1 MNEADVLDDAPTKL
15 WARPTSP
22 RRLPPPPPRRRAK
35 STIADTNEGDVLTA
49 DEVAGILRV
58 DRKTVYDA
66 AGRGEMPHRR
76 LGKRMV
82 FSRAALLDWLACKG
96 PSER

>member
-1 MNEADVLDDAPTKL
+1 MSDSDVLDDAPTDL
-15 WARPTSP
+15 WVRRTSP
-22 RRLPPPPPRRRAK
+22 PR
-35 STIADTNEGDVLTA
+35 SDVLTA
-49 DEVAGILRV
+49 DEVASILRV

-66 AGRGEMPHRR
+66 AARGEIPHRR
-76 LGKRMV
+76 LGKRLV

>member
-1 MNEADVLDDAPTKL
+1 MNETDDALDDAPTTL
-15 WARPTSP
+15 WTR
-22 RRLPPPPPRRRAK
+22 RRRAG
-35 STIADTNEGDVLTA
+35 TTVAEANDRDVLTA

-66 AGRGEMPHRR
+66 AGRGQLPHRR
-76 LGKRMV
+76 IGKRMV